1 MMHVSGSGETTCSS
15 IRAPALPR
23 SVMLNSLTDFNLALA
38 KQNVVS
44 SCNYSLMKDVT
55 IEFQKELIG
64 FRPTDV
70 VYIYQMLNFQ

>member
-1 MMHVSGSGETTCSS
+1 MYLGLERQ
-15 IRAPALPR
+15 RALLLGHLHYLVP
-23 SVMLNSLTDFNLALA
+23 VMLNSLTDFNLALA

-70 VYIYQMLNFQ
+70 VYVYQMLKFQ